1 MKIKK
6 GGRNRFQRGK
16 IDMITDQ
23 MKLQE
28 ERRLLQ
34 MHLESEMWWL
44 ILEGTLHRDSGA
56 SSCLRRV
63 LGNVKVRG
71 HVELQALAAELNEKT

>member
-1 MKIKK
+1 MMTWAMVVMKIKK

-23 MKLQE
+23 MKLQK

-34 MHLESEMWWL
+34 MHLESEM
-44 ILEGTLHRDSGA
+44 
-56 SSCLRRV
+56 
-63 LGNVKVRG
+63 
-71 HVELQALAAELNEKT
+71 